1 MLFAGVTVGTGDVGI
16 GVGDGISVV
25 VPDPLIWRL
34 IPVTPCMPLPIP
46 APFPTSTSGAAA
58 SVAGIAIPFFVL
70 AIRYAPL
77 PGHQFAVKGKGCAI
91 PAGHDDRITGSSK
104 GIVERS

>member
-16 GVGDGISVV
+16 GVGDGISGV

-34 IPVTPCMPLPIP
+34 IPVTPCTPLPIP
-46 APFPTSTSGAAA
+46 GPFPTSTSGAAA

-77 PGHQFAVKGKGCAI
+77 RATSLLSRVRDAPSRLVTTIG
-91 PAGHDDRITGSSK
+91 
-104 GIVERS
+104 